1 MAMDQGL
8 EDLEAFLRRLE
19 SDPESVDVRALVDL
33 IRAFYQ
39 WMVTSSIRLRMLEE
53 RMAELEGARY
63 RMEERLA
70 QLEAEFEEMRRRHE
84 ERLASLQA
92 LILQQLGWALARGG
106 GSLFSSN

>member
-1 MAMDQGL
+1 
-8 EDLEAFLRRLE
+8 
-19 SDPESVDVRALVDL
+19 
-33 IRAFYQ
+33 
-39 WMVTSSIRLRMLEE
+39 RMLEE
-53 RMAELEGARY
+53 RMAELEEARY

-106 GSLFSSN
+106 ESLFSLN